1 MTPYSVIVAGS
12 RDIEDYALIAS
23 AIRDTGIEVGE
34 VVSGGARGVDTL
46 GEQYAAQHG
55 IPVEPFPV
63 SATEWKYL
71 GNSAGRKR
79 NAQMLVYCLNSTL
92 ESAIIA
98 VWDGK
103 SRGTAHMIQLAL
115 SNERHI
121 QRHIYIV
128 SRSPD
133 GTTRLGRASDELVRA
148 LLARVNS
155 KRRV

>member
-1 MTPYSVIVAGS
+1 MTHYSVIVAGS

-23 AIRDTGIEVGE
+23 AIRDTGIEIGE
-34 VVSGGARGVDTL
+34 VVSGGARGVDAL
-46 GEQYAAQHG
+46 GEQYAEQHG
-55 IPVEPFPV
+55 IPVEQFPV
-63 SATEWKYL
+63 TADEWKYI
-71 GNSAGRKR
+71 GHSAGRKR
-79 NAQMLVYCLNSTL
+79 NAQMLVYCLNSSL

-98 VWDGK
+98 LWDGK

-115 SNERHI
+115 QNERRI

-128 SRSPD
+128 RRSTD
-133 GTTRLGRASDELVRA
+133 GTTRLGRASDDLVRA